1 MDLPLW
7 DDDEWEQ
14 EMKEAGRALHLWMA
28 TNALVITGL
37 AVAVRFAWKKVRR

>member
-1 MDLPLW
+1 
-7 DDDEWEQ
+7 
-14 EMKEAGRALHLWMA
+14 MKEAGRALHLWMA